1 VTPARATEYGVKGVG
16 EGGAIAP
23 PAAIGNAIAD
33 AFRAIGASFN
43 ETPLTPRR
51 VAAAIERARSPSSS
65 RFAAGERALSRAV
78 PP

>member
-1 VTPARATEYGVKGVG
+1 VKGVG

-33 AFRAIGASFN
+33 AFRSTGARFD

-51 VAAAIERARSPSSS
+51 VVAAIEKARRA
-65 RFAAGERALSRAV
+65 
-78 PP
+78 